1 MKKEQKQKIPF
12 KILLYISLILCKK
25 SDRIIVY
32 MIFYLKK
39 QRRLARKGLDEMS
52 KYRRT
57 RINDEVTRVMAE
69 AIRTVK
75 DPRVANAIITITKAE
90 VSGDLKFA
98 KIYFS
103 VFGDEN
109 ESIKE
114 IKTGLYSAAGYL
126 RSYIARELNLRL
138 TPELSFEH
146 DKGMEHGADIMRLL
160 KSIETVKDESA
171 EEVEEDE

>member
-1 MKKEQKQKIPF
+1 
-12 KILLYISLILCKK
+12 
-25 SDRIIVY
+25 
-32 MIFYLKK
+32 
-39 QRRLARKGLDEMS
+39 MS

-57 RINDEVTRVMAE
+57 RINDEVTRVVAE
-69 AIRTVK
+69 ALRTVK
-75 DPRVANAIITITKAE
+75 DPRVANAMITITKAD

-103 VFGDEN
+103 VFGTE
-109 ESIKE
+109 EGSIKE

-126 RSYIARELNLRL
+126 RSYIARELNLRI

-160 KSIETVKDESA
+160 RKIENESDTQEDSSETEDTDE
-171 EEVEEDE
+171 

>member
-1 MKKEQKQKIPF
+1 MRGK
-12 KILLYISLILCKK
+12 
-25 SDRIIVY
+25 DR
-32 MIFYLKK
+32 
-39 QRRLARKGLDEMS
+39 RMS

-57 RINDEVTRVMAE
+57 RINDEVTRVVAE

-75 DPRVANAIITITKAE
+75 DPRVARAIITITKAD

-103 VFGDEN
+103 VYGAERED
-109 ESIKE
+109 IKA

-138 TPELSFEH
+138 TPELTFEH
-146 DKGMEHGADIMRLL
+146 DTAMEHGADIMRLL
-160 KSIETVKDESA
+160 KKIEDKETKAEASEEPEADDE
-171 EEVEEDE
+171 

>member
-1 MKKEQKQKIPF
+1 
-12 KILLYISLILCKK
+12 
-25 SDRIIVY
+25 
-32 MIFYLKK
+32 
-39 QRRLARKGLDEMS
+39 MS

-75 DPRVANAIITITKAE
+75 DPRVANSIITITKAD

-103 VFGDEN
+103 VFGAEKED
-109 ESIKE
+109 IKA

-138 TPELSFEH
+138 TPELSFEN
-146 DKGMEHGADIMRLL
+146 DTAMEHGADIMKLL
-160 KSIETVKDESA
+160 KKIEDTKPQTGESEEAEDDDE
-171 EEVEEDE
+171 

>member
-1 MKKEQKQKIPF
+1 
-12 KILLYISLILCKK
+12 
-25 SDRIIVY
+25 
-32 MIFYLKK
+32 
-39 QRRLARKGLDEMS
+39 MS

-57 RINDEVTRVMAE
+57 RINDEVTRVVAE

-75 DPRVANAIITITKAE
+75 DPRVAGAMITITKAD
-90 VSGDLKFA
+90 VTGDLKFA

-103 VFGDEN
+103 VFGEEEN
-109 ESIKE
+109 IKE

-126 RSYIARELNLRL
+126 RSYIARELNLRI

-160 KSIETVKDESA
+160 RKIETESETQEDSSETEDTDE
-171 EEVEEDE
+171 

>member
-1 MKKEQKQKIPF
+1 
-12 KILLYISLILCKK
+12 
-25 SDRIIVY
+25 
-32 MIFYLKK
+32 
-39 QRRLARKGLDEMS
+39 MS

-57 RINDEVTRVMAE
+57 RINDEVTRVVAE

-75 DPRVANAIITITKAE
+75 DPRVAGAMITITKAD
-90 VSGDLKFA
+90 VTGDLKFA

-103 VFGDEN
+103 VFGTE
-109 ESIKE
+109 ESNIKE

-126 RSYIARELNLRL
+126 RSYIARELNLRI

-160 KSIETVKDESA
+160 RKIETENEDA
-171 EEVEEDE
+171 EEAPETEGDDE

>member
-1 MKKEQKQKIPF
+1 
-12 KILLYISLILCKK
+12 
-25 SDRIIVY
+25 
-32 MIFYLKK
+32 
-39 QRRLARKGLDEMS
+39 MS

-57 RINDEVTRVMAE
+57 RINDEVTRVVAE
-69 AIRTVK
+69 ALRTVK
-75 DPRVANAIITITKAE
+75 DPRVANAMITITKAD

-103 VFGDEN
+103 VFGTEDG
-109 ESIKE
+109 SVKE

-126 RSYIARELNLRL
+126 RSYIARELNLRI

-160 KSIETVKDESA
+160 RKIETESDTQEDSSETEDVDE
-171 EEVEEDE
+171 

>member
-1 MKKEQKQKIPF
+1 
-12 KILLYISLILCKK
+12 
-25 SDRIIVY
+25 
-32 MIFYLKK
+32 
-39 QRRLARKGLDEMS
+39 MS

-103 VFGDEN
+103 VFGNEN
-109 ESIKE
+109 ESVKE

-160 KSIETVKDESA
+160 KKIETTEEGHT
-171 EEVEEDE
+171 EEVAEDE

>member
-1 MKKEQKQKIPF
+1 MREKDDK
-12 KILLYISLILCKK
+12 
-25 SDRIIVY
+25 IIVY
-32 MIFYLKK
+32 IIFYLIIAPFGRGKD
-39 QRRLARKGLDEMS
+39 LTEMS

-75 DPRVANAIITITKAE
+75 DPRVANAIITITKAD

-103 VFGDEN
+103 VFGNEN
-109 ESIKE
+109 ESVKE

-160 KSIETVKDESA
+160 KKIETTEEENG
-171 EEVEEDE
+171 EEVAEDE

>member
-1 MKKEQKQKIPF
+1 
-12 KILLYISLILCKK
+12 
-25 SDRIIVY
+25 
-32 MIFYLKK
+32 
-39 QRRLARKGLDEMS
+39 MS

-57 RINDEVTRVMAE
+57 RINDEVTRVVAE

-75 DPRVANAIITITKAE
+75 DPRVANSIITITKAD

-103 VFGDEN
+103 VFGEN

-126 RSYIARELNLRL
+126 RSYIARELNLRI

-160 KSIETVKDESA
+160 RKIETEGDAQEASPETEGGDE
-171 EEVEEDE
+171 